1 MWIQLHG
8 SRTAHFR
15 CKLSRL
21 HRQIKRHTSIHQQ
34 NNCFPCWNDP
44 GDSYMISGPVYRYWT
59 GCAKSMEGIFGCVF
73 FPRAVTLVGLLTAV
87 LSTYVAQVYQA
98 MICYIIIFK
107 NNLKLSG
114 LSSRLIAHYML
125 GQKIYMCQVRNAVTT
140 LLTLKLILRKQ
151 VRACVEEIR
160 AYRNRH
166 GIALGVEQQWNTHSL
181 GHAPFQ
187 VLFPVSIQDPR
198 ES

>member
-1 MWIQLHG
+1 
-8 SRTAHFR
+8 
-15 CKLSRL
+15 
-21 HRQIKRHTSIHQQ
+21 
-34 NNCFPCWNDP
+34 
-44 GDSYMISGPVYRYWT
+44 
-59 GCAKSMEGIFGCVF
+59 MEGIFGCVF

-166 GIALGVEQQWNTHSL
+166 GIALGVEQQ
-181 GHAPFQ
+181 
-187 VLFPVSIQDPR
+187 
-198 ES
+198 